1 MTDRQNIEQRR
12 RSKGNKEEGIRTR
25 RQNGGKKRRM
35 ERSGTKW
42 EEEKRV
48 VVSTV

>member
-1 MTDRQNIEQRR
+1 MEQQR
-12 RSKGNKEEGIRTR
+12 RSKGNEEEGIRTR
-25 RQNGGKKRRM
+25 RLNGGGKRRM